1 MIIIMRLRR
10 MESGG
15 DYDEEEGDEDD
26 YFKQDNDEQ
35 MIGRVRMI
43 IIFRV
48 MMRIR
53 TRMGMIGDD
62 EEMGEDDMK
71 RMWMIMM
78 MSRVTRRMKMITM
91 KTMRMFMRMNGDNE
105 NDDDEEGEGDDD
117 DNGVYVDK
125 QGGRGG

>member
-1 MIIIMRLRR
+1 